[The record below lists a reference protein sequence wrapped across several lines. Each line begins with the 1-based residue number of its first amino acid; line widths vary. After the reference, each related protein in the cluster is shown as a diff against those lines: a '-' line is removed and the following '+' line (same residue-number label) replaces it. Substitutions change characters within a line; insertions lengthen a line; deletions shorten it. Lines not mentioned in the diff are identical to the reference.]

1 MWFYEAKPATP
12 PTMIKII
19 MILKCRLCSVCR
31 LYLFINNNIFSLY
44 MAEPVTISMI
54 VLTSILVFERL
65 VKFYLER
72 VKKSKC
78 MGSEIEFRSNESIK
92 RITETTI

>member
-1 MWFYEAKPATP
+1 
-12 PTMIKII
+12 
-19 MILKCRLCSVCR
+19 
-31 LYLFINNNIFSLY
+31 

-78 MGSEIEFRSNESIK
+78 MGSEIEFRSNKSIK
-92 RITETTI
+92 RITETKI

>member
-1 MWFYEAKPATP
+1 
-12 PTMIKII
+12 
-19 MILKCRLCSVCR
+19 
-31 LYLFINNNIFSLY
+31 

-54 VLTSILVFERL
+54 VLTSVLVIERIL
-65 VKFYLER
+65 KYYLDR

>member
-1 MWFYEAKPATP
+1 
-12 PTMIKII
+12 
-19 MILKCRLCSVCR
+19 
-31 LYLFINNNIFSLY
+31 

-54 VLTSILVFERL
+54 VLTSVLVFERL

-78 MGSEIEFRSNESIK
+78 MGISEIEFRSNESIK
-92 RITETTI
+92 KITETTI